1 MRETPNFKSGIVDE
15 RNTQLSKVASW
26 MREIPTSKLAMWM
39 RQIDVETVIMDETH
53 QRMVVD
59 E

>member
-1 MRETPNFKSGIVDE
+1 
-15 RNTQLSKVASW
+15 
-26 MREIPTSKLAMWM
+26 MWM